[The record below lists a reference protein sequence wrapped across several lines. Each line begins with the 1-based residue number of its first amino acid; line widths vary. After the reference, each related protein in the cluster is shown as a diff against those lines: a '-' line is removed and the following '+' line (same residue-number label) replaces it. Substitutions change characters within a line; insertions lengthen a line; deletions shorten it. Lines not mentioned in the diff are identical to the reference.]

1 MVCVLNYIK
10 ASTELKRHPETER
23 RFSLM
28 RTVLRCYKLREIER
42 PSFRDALCSRIA
54 QQVTAARIAYGESIC
69 IEFADGSAIQ
79 ISLQD
84 AAYLGAE
91 AVSFDTGKEE

>member
-1 MVCVLNYIK
+1 
-10 ASTELKRHPETER
+10 
-23 RFSLM
+23 M

-42 PSFRDALCSRIA
+42 PSFRDAVCSRIA

-91 AVSFDTGKEE
+91 AVSFDTGKEEWWSLCRVKKSKVMGEYAWEGL